1 MRGITAIKGTGEDL
15 PFRNGVFD
23 FTLIVTT
30 ICFFDDPLKALREAY
45 RVTKKN
51 GYTVVGF
58 VDRNS
63 PLGETY
69 IRKRHDNVF
78 YRDAHFYS
86 SDEVLNG
93 LFQAGF
99 GDFES
104 VQTVFGDISKIS
116 SEQDFRKGYGEG
128 DFVVIRG
135 FKRSD

>member
-1 MRGITAIKGTGEDL
+1 MLTCLNIWHHYSFA
-15 PFRNGVFD
+15 N
-23 FTLIVTT
+23 
-30 ICFFDDPLKALREAY
+30 
-45 RVTKKN
+45 
-51 GYTVVGF
+51 
-58 VDRNS
+58 
-63 PLGETY
+63 
-69 IRKRHDNVF
+69 
-78 YRDAHFYS
+78 HFYS